1 VAPTQRVINVDLLN
15 TQVGFSIGFS
25 WTIVFNKT
33 QVEPNYEFG
42 QSVLATPSDLN
53 NVLSGTGTISGGDRS
68 GGISL
73 YFVSKSNKDASAEVA
88 WLELE
93 TCTYG
98 STSVCNIDVTRQ
110 VIRLEIVDT
119 GGAKETTSHNKG
131 KMPTWIWYPIAAGVL
146 ILAGL
151 AAFGYMYYNKRKLA
165 EEQLQQREA
174 DLANAEELD
183 NAENFGALGDNINF
197 NPIATGGTQDV
208 ATGGEYIDK
217 QLAKQQ
223 KHAEF
228 AQVDVDKEVWRQDF
242 GQVKADRHT
251 EI

>member
-1 VAPTQRVINVDLLN
+1 M
-15 TQVGFSIGFS
+15 
-25 WTIVFNKT
+25 
-33 QVEPNYEFG
+33 
-42 QSVLATPSDLN
+42 
-53 NVLSGTGTISGGDRS
+53 
-68 GGISL
+68 
-73 YFVSKSNKDASAEVA
+73 
-88 WLELE
+88 ELT
-93 TCTYG
+93 TCTYL
-98 STSVCNIDVTRQ
+98 SANCDIDLTRY
-110 VIRLEIVDT
+110 VFRIEITNSGGGKDT
-119 GGAKETTSHNKG
+119 ASSAKG
-131 KMPTWIWYPIAAGVL
+131 KMPTWIWYPIAAGIL

-183 NAENFGALGDNINF
+183 NFENFGALGDNINF
-197 NPIATGGTQDV
+197 NPIATAGTQDV

-251 EI
+251 EV